1 MAVIQNQQTSL
12 LKYLSLNGTEITVG
26 SGKISSSE
34 VLNVNDIETA
44 SGRIRRYNRQNKKS
58 VSVSYDYIASNSDK
72 TVDGRQGRDFIFNL
86 AVSSPRVLVSY
97 KDDPTGL
104 INEYYGF
111 INNYSESIIRRD
123 IPTQC
128 TYYQLSFEIEEQ

>member
-1 MAVIQNQQTSL
+1 MAVIQNQQTGL
-12 LKYLSLNGTEITVG
+12 LKYLSLNSTEITVG
-26 SGKISSSE
+26 SAKISSSE

-44 SGRIRRYNRQNKKS
+44 SGRIKRYNRQNKRS
-58 VSVSYDYIASNSDK
+58 VSVSYDYLPSNSDK
-72 TVDGRQGRDFIFNL
+72 TVDGREARDFIFNL
-86 AVSSPRVLVSY
+86 AINSPRVLVSY

-123 IPTQC
+123 ISAQC
-128 TYYQLSFEIEEQ
+128 IYYQINFDIEEE